1 MYGSSFWRVVRS
13 PRDLKRRPREAVVMP
28 LPRPEA
34 TPPVTKMY
42 FGCVVTSGGHANRAP
57 RRLPGFGPNSVG
69 SGRLF
74 PIGRAS
80 RTIEPPK
87 GRGGVDR
94 PGESDGLGRHV
105 QSDAD

>member
-1 MYGSSFWRVVRS
+1 MYGSSFWRVVRR

-57 RRLPGFGPNSVG
+57 SRLPEFGRNSVG

-74 PIGRAS
+74 PIGR
-80 RTIEPPK
+80 TPHTVEPPE
-87 GRGGVDR
+87 RRDGVDHAR
-94 PGESDGLGRHV
+94 QGHGL
-105 QSDAD
+105 